1 MPPTRLL
8 KTNAIFL
15 LGSFLV
21 RCAGCSWN
29 DIVDQDIDRRVERTA
44 ARPLARRAIST
55 SNALLFTIAQV
66 VIGLTLVILLLPF
79 RCLYYS
85 IPSIFGTG
93 LYPYGKRF
101 THYPQLILG
110 CVFSWGVVMAL
121 PALDIDLSS
130 NDRARDAAAC
140 LFLSCVAWTMVYD
153 TIYAAQDRKDDVKVG
168 VLSPVVRHQDK
179 TRRVIM
185 GAALMQIA
193 LLCLTGVVMK
203 ASAVYFLCACL
214 GGSLMLG
221 AMVGSV
227 RLSDPKD
234 CLWWF
239 KSGCLYTGVI
249 IACGFLGEYCLRRFS
264 V

>member
-1 MPPTRLL
+1 
-8 KTNAIFL
+8 
-15 LGSFLV
+15 
-21 RCAGCSWN
+21 
-29 DIVDQDIDRRVERTA
+29 
-44 ARPLARRAIST
+44 
-55 SNALLFTIAQV
+55 
-66 VIGLTLVILLLPF
+66 
-79 RCLYYS
+79 
-85 IPSIFGTG
+85 
-93 LYPYGKRF
+93 
-101 THYPQLILG
+101 
-110 CVFSWGVVMAL
+110 MAL